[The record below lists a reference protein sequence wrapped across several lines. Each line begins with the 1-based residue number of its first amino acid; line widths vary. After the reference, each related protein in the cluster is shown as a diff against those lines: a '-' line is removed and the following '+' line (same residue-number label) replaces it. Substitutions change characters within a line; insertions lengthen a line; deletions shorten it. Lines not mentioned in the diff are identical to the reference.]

1 MTWRLLGATFW
12 IVTYLGLDIGGS
24 KCRYEWWPTGFAG
37 GGVAEPVHPAVDVD
51 LAAKLADLLLGI
63 ATPAPSAAVVA
74 MAGVD
79 AHAKAALREQLP
91 GHGVTFPVAI
101 VEDTVAAAAAA
112 GLYDEPGILIW
123 SGTGSYAI
131 ARGADGQL
139 ARVGGRGY
147 AFSDEGSGY
156 DLVRKAIVAALHALD
171 GRGRETLLTDLLT
184 DAFDAREPQRL
195 GGVVQRLRPREVA
208 GRLPVL
214 LDAYARDDWVAA
226 DVLQNGMYQ
235 LTQLGMAAW
244 KKVAGSVQPDVRVA
258 YGGGV
263 LEHNEVI
270 RDGLERTMQASFG
283 GQLLMLSLSSSA
295 AAEAAARLAGGWHQ
309 GDEAD
314 TEWVERVSL

>member
-1 MTWRLLGATFW
+1 M
-12 IVTYLGLDIGGS
+12 D
-24 KCRYEWWPTGFAG
+24 AG
-37 GGVAEPVHPAVDVD
+37 EPRK
-51 LAAKLADLLLGI
+51 AAKLFETSVEKADKLPQDERVKRRSAAYLALGR
-63 ATPAPSAAVVA
+63 ARQMAKEFDAALAKRRADDAVVA
-74 MAGVD
+74 CARLGRVVRGG
-79 AHAKAALREQLP
+79 AARDGGLGLAER
-91 GHGVTFPVAI
+91 GC
-101 VEDTVAAAAAA
+101 AA
-112 GLYDEPGILIW
+112 
-123 SGTGSYAI
+123 
-131 ARGADGQL
+131 
-139 ARVGGRGY
+139 
-147 AFSDEGSGY
+147 
-156 DLVRKAIVAALHALD
+156 
-171 GRGRETLLTDLLT
+171 
-184 DAFDAREPQRL
+184 AREPQRL